1 MGEDELLRLIKDE
14 EGKSVV
20 EKLFIENKTL
30 RSEIKVAHEAADIT
44 TQLVIEQFEKAESLM
59 FKFRSTSSFLEAVM
73 DAALQMAIIATDLNG
88 KVSLFNK
95 GAELMLGYTVDEAM
109 NMSFIDIVGL
119 GNLPE
124 SYHKLFSEFNK
135 QPDDICCQITSNI
148 NEGFFYKHDGS
159 LFPVSY
165 AITPI
170 KTTDKISGFLIIAMD
185 ISSLKCAEES
195 LKQAYEEISMANE
208 RLQKLDKLKSEFL
221 SSVSHE
227 LRTPLTSIRGFSKLI
242 SKDFSR
248 FFVPLTKSD
257 QQLKSRADKITDN
270 LGIILSES
278 ERLTRLINDV
288 LDLSKIE
295 SQKVEWYEE
304 PVDMLVM
311 LRQAVNA
318 AMGQF
323 SERSNLEL
331 IVDLPESLPKV
342 YADYD
347 RLVQVVVNLL
357 NNASKFTTK
366 GFVRISAFRRNDG
379 YVQIDIKDTGCGFS
393 PEDAEAVFDKFR
405 QVSVGDTLADKPQ
418 GTGLGLTICQE
429 IINRFGGKIWATS
442 AINVGST
449 FSFILPIMLGND
461 DSSDALDLTKDD
473 NSKLILVVDDE
484 VSIRSLLSQFFKSY
498 GFKVVTADNG
508 SVAIDLALKYTPDL
522 ITMDLS
528 MPIMNGSEAIAV
540 LKKHDYL
547 KHIPVVVLSAFN
559 DMFSANGDL
568 VFDKPINEQRLI
580 DSVFMLINK
589 EKFESTH
596 DCLVV
601 CHSDQC
607 INVTI
612 PNMNISNYEI
622 CNIDELSIKLK
633 NGFKGLIM
641 IPSDILDEFD
651 MHSLS
656 NYEDIQLLIIPNKNE
671 DSER

>member
-1 MGEDELLRLIKDE
+1 MGEDELLRLIKDD
-14 EGKSVV
+14 EGKDVV
-20 EKLFIENKTL
+20 EKLFLENKTL

-44 TQLVIEQFEKAESLM
+44 TQLVIDQFEKAEFLM

-73 DAALQMAIIATDLNG
+73 DAALQMAIIATELNG
-88 KVSLFNK
+88 KVTLFNK
-95 GAELMLGYTVDEAM
+95 GAELMLGYTVNEAM
-109 NMSFIDIVGL
+109 SMNFIDIVGVN
-119 GNLPE
+119 NLPE
-124 SYHKLFSEFNK
+124 ACHNLFLETNKL
-135 QPDDICCQITSNI
+135 QDDIDCQITSNI
-148 NEGFFYKHDGS
+148 NEGFFYRRDGS

-170 KTTDKISGFLIIAMD
+170 KTDDKILGYLIIAMD
-185 ISSLKCAEES
+185 ISSLKSAEES

-242 SKDFSR
+242 GKDFSR
-248 FFVPLTKSD
+248 FFVPLVEND
-257 QQLKSRADKITDN
+257 PQLKNRADKIADN

-295 SQKVEWYEE
+295 SQKVEWSEA
-304 PVDMLVM
+304 PIDMIVM

-323 SERSNLEL
+323 NERENLEL
-331 IVDLPESLPKV
+331 IVDLPESLPIV
-342 YADYD
+342 YGDYD

-366 GFVRISAFRRNDG
+366 GFVRISAFRRDDG
-379 YVQIDIKDTGCGFS
+379 YIQVDIKDTGCGFS

-405 QVSVGDTLADKPQ
+405 QVSREDTLADKPQ

-461 DSSDALDLTKDD
+461 DSSEELELVKDD

-484 VSIRSLLSQFFKSY
+484 TSIRSLLSQFFKSY
-498 GFKVVTADNG
+498 GFKVITAENG
-508 SVAIDLALKYTPDL
+508 KVAIDLAHKYTPDL

-528 MPIMNGSEAIAV
+528 MPIMDGSEAISI
-540 LKKHDYL
+540 LKKHDNL
-547 KHIPVVVLSAFN
+547 KHIPVIVLSAFN
-559 DMFSANGDL
+559 DMFSAKGDL

-580 DSVFMLINK
+580 DSVFMLIHK
-589 EKFESTH
+589 DKFESTH
-596 DCLVV
+596 ACLVV
-601 CHSDQC
+601 CNDHRN
-607 INVTI
+607 IVNV
-612 PNMNISNYEI
+612 PNINISHYDV
-622 CNIDELSIKLK
+622 CRIDELPVKLK
-633 NGFKGLIM
+633 HGFKGLIM
-641 IPSDILDEFD
+641 IPSDILDEVD
-651 MHSLS
+651 MLS
-656 NYEDIQLLIIPNKNE
+656 ISNHEDVQLLIIPNKYE
-671 DSER
+671 DLEK